1 MKSLQKIGCLNRKFE
16 TIPGKYIDAAVLI
29 LYAILHLLMSIVHEP
44 WFDESEAWQI
54 ARSASLQTLLTEV
67 THYEGHPPLWHLILM
82 PFAKAGAPYELTL
95 TLISLV
101 FAGMTVWLILRFA
114 PFPRIVRVL
123 LPFTYF
129 FFYQY
134 GVISRVY
141 CVMMLEFVLLA
152 VVYRYRNEKPGYYV
166 IVMALICMTHAYGIV
181 LAGGISLVWLWE
193 LWQEEYRTGLRLR
206 DRTDL
211 RLKKVIRDRRIWYLA
226 GLLFVALTVILQ
238 IMPREDTYAMDD
250 MAGMEI
256 CNPFW
261 KRLLYMLLIL
271 PADVTMTNVFSDDG
285 HLSMAYLSGASL
297 LSGCVVGII
306 IWGLIIY
313 FGRSEDTLIAFV
325 IPYLMFGV
333 FAASVY
339 VSVHHIGIGLLF
351 LIYWIWITMEKPVK
365 LRQET
370 ITDTHS
376 YAEGAGKASVEAER
390 LSVGAAKLFTGLALC
405 VSLSWT
411 ISACVLDVEKEYSA
425 GRSMAE
431 FIKSNR
437 LDQYRIMAQ
446 WEILR
451 DESGKLLLKD
461 TGYCYDAV
469 EIAPYFAENIVYNFN
484 LGRNDRNYITHIRA
498 DAEETE
504 NTYAAWKEMGQPDVL
519 LMQPD
524 LSELY
529 HGEELSMKDYALVY
543 YAPDEKIWKNVAEY
557 HGNYIY
563 IRRTLLE
570 ETGLKEIQVHS
581 LQ

>member
-1 MKSLQKIGCLNRKFE
+1 MKSLQKISCLNRKLE
-16 TIPGKYIDAAVLI
+16 MLPGKYIDAAVLI

-54 ARSASLQTLLTEV
+54 ARSTSLQTLLTEV
-67 THYEGHPPLWHLILM
+67 PHYEGHPPLWHLILM

-95 TLISLV
+95 TLISLI
-101 FAGMTVWLILRFA
+101 FTGMTVYLILRFA

-129 FFYQY
+129 LFYQY

-152 VVYRYRNEKPGYYV
+152 AVYKYRNTKPAYYV
-166 IVMALICMTHAYGIV
+166 IVLALICMTHAYGIV

-193 LWQEEYRTGLRLR
+193 MWQEEYRTN
-206 DRTDL
+206 L
-211 RLKKVIRDRRIWYLA
+211 RLKNVIHDRRIWYLA
-226 GLLFVALTVILQ
+226 GLLLVALTVILQ
-238 IMPREDTYAMDD
+238 IMPRENTYAMDD
-250 MAGMEI
+250 MAGMKI

-285 HLSMAYLSGASL
+285 HLSMAYLSEASL

-306 IWGLIIY
+306 IWGLILY
-313 FGRSEDTLIAFV
+313 FGRSKDTLGAFV
-325 IPYLMFGV
+325 VPYLMFAV
-333 FAASVY
+333 FAALVY
-339 VSVHHIGIGLLF
+339 LSVHHIGIGLLF
-351 LIYWIWITMEKPVK
+351 LIYWIWITMEKSAK
-365 LRQET
+365 SGQE
-370 ITDTHS
+370 ITADI
-376 YAEGAGKASVEAER
+376 R
-390 LSVGAAKLFTGLALC
+390 LYFVRAAKLLTGLALC

-411 ISACVLDVEKEYSA
+411 VSACILDMEKEYSM

-431 FIKSNR
+431 FIKNHR

-451 DESGKLLLKD
+451 DENGELLLKNVN
-461 TGYCYDAV
+461 YCYDAV

-484 LGRNDRNYITHIRA
+484 FGRNDRNYITHMRA
-498 DAEETE
+498 DADEIED
-504 NTYAAWKEMGQPDVL
+504 TYAAWKKMGQPDVL

-543 YAPDEKIWKNVAEY
+543 YAPDEKVWKNVTEY

-563 IRRTLLE
+563 IRRELLE
-570 ETGLKEIQVHS
+570 ETGLEEIQVRG
-581 LQ
+581 L